1 MNSEIRP
8 ANPDTFKQE
17 LDAIRFPTP
26 EKQPRKPID
35 WLVPC
40 IEIEGECSEQDEATQ
55 KAHSAMMSYI
65 KLLQKHHS
73 DMIMTN
79 KILPFND
86 EEHNMW
92 KEDRDQIMFKIV
104 ENFSIIEVVKLFPKL
119 VSKDENGK
127 TIFNMDA
134 FSGVSSKTKE
144 GEFYIDEYKLNDLA
158 KQKKEEMEKNE
169 IKLEDIPEDNNVQE
183 VKEKESLD

>member
-1 MNSEIRP
+1 MNSEIKP
-8 ANPDTFKQE
+8 ANTETFKKE

-35 WLVPC
+35 WLVPV
-40 IEIEGECSEQDEATQ
+40 IEIEGECSEQEEATQ
-55 KAHSAMMSYI
+55 KAHTNMMSYI

-79 KILPFND
+79 KILPFNE
-86 EEHNMW
+86 EEHNYW

-119 VSKDENGK
+119 TSRNEDGK
-127 TIFNMDA
+127 IVFNLDA
-134 FSGVSSKTKE
+134 FTGVSSKTE
-144 GEFYIDEYKLNDLA
+144 DGEIYIDEYKLNELA
-158 KQKKEEMEKNE
+158 KQKRESIKVQDEDTLAVIDENE
-169 IKLEDIPEDNNVQE
+169 YIE
-183 VKEKESLD
+183 

>member
-1 MNSEIRP
+1 MNSEIKP
-8 ANPDTFKQE
+8 ANPSTFKKE

-35 WLVPC
+35 WLVPV
-40 IEIEGECSEQDEATQ
+40 IEIEGECSEQEEATQ
-55 KAHSAMMSYI
+55 KAHNNMMTYI

-79 KILPFND
+79 KILPFNE
-86 EEHNMW
+86 EEHNIW

-119 VSKDENGK
+119 TSRNEDGK
-127 TIFNMDA
+127 IVFNLDA
-134 FSGVSSKTKE
+134 FTGVASKTKD
-144 GEFYIDEYKLNDLA
+144 GELYLDEYKLNELA
-158 KQKKEEMEKNE
+158 KEQREALKEQDDDTLAVIDENE
-169 IKLEDIPEDNNVQE
+169 YIE
-183 VKEKESLD
+183 

>member
-35 WLVPC
+35 WLVPV
-40 IEIEGECSEQDEATQ
+40 IEIEGECSHQEEATQ
-55 KAHSAMMSYI
+55 KANTNMMTYI
-65 KLLQKHHS
+65 KLLQKHYS
-73 DMIMTN
+73 DLIMTN
-79 KILPFND
+79 KILEFN
-86 EEHNMW
+86 EEEKKMW
-92 KEDRDQIMFKIV
+92 SEDRDQIMFKIC

-127 TIFNMDA
+127 IVFNMDA
-134 FSGVSSKTKE
+134 FTGVSSKTEK
-144 GEFYIDEYKLNDLA
+144 GDLYIDEYKLNDLA
-158 KQKKEEMEKNE
+158 KEIKLKEK
-169 IKLEDIPEDNNVQE
+169 KLEDIPEDAELEE

>member
-8 ANPDTFKQE
+8 ACPDTFKKE
-17 LDAIRFPTP
+17 LDAIRFPTA

-127 TIFNMDA
+127 IVFNMDA
-134 FSGVSSKTKE
+134 FTGVSSKTKE
-144 GEFYIDEYKLNDLA
+144 GELYIDEYKLNDLA
-158 KQKKEEMEKNE
+158 KQKSEESE
-169 IKLEDIPEDNNVQE
+169 IKLEDIPEDNDVEE
-183 VKEKESLD
+183 VKEKEFLN

>member
-1 MNSEIRP
+1 MNSEIKP
-8 ANPDTFKQE
+8 SNPSTFKKE

-35 WLVPC
+35 WLVPV
-40 IEIEGECSEQDEATQ
+40 IEIEGEISEQDEATQ

-73 DMIMTN
+73 DQIMTT
-79 KILPFND
+79 KILPFNE
-86 EEHNMW
+86 EEHSMW
-92 KEDRDQIMFKIV
+92 RDDREQIMWKIV

-119 VSKDENGK
+119 TTRDENGK
-127 TIFNMDA
+127 IVFNLDA

-144 GEFYIDEYKLNDLA
+144 GQYYIDEYKLNELA
-158 KQKKEEMEKNE
+158 KQKKDEDTLSVVDEENFIDDSSSE
-169 IKLEDIPEDNNVQE
+169 E
-183 VKEKESLD
+183 VKED